1 MRRLLNFKRCGGRRL
16 AVVLM
21 LFVWSNSICPL
32 VYSTF
37 PAVYKTGLA
46 HTPVTTAETPARSSS
61 PANES
66 TRRTVIE
73 QSKQL
78 PLSFEV
84 NQGQQD
90 ARVKFLSRGNGYGL
104 FLTPEET
111 VMVLGKSA
119 HRGKRDDLRTTR
131 PVANVPSEVLRMKL
145 VNSNPQ
151 ARMIGLEELPGKSNY
166 FIGNDPSKWKTDV
179 PNYAKVKYEQ
189 VYSGID
195 LIYYGN
201 QQQLEY
207 DLIVSPGADPSVIRL
222 GYEGAKRISINRD
235 GDLILKLRNGEV
247 RQQKPVLYQLLDD
260 GKQPVNGRYVI
271 TRKNQIGIEV
281 GAYDKTKALVID
293 PVVAYATFLGG
304 SSTNGGDTA
313 YDIDID
319 ASGNAYVIGVTDS
332 SDFPT
337 NNPYQG
343 YGGGTCFGSLPCSD
357 AFVTKINASGSARLY
372 STYIGGNQSDY
383 GYGLRVDASG
393 SAYITGIT
401 NSPNFPTLN
410 PLQATLGG
418 NDDAFVVKLSATGN
432 ALAYATYLGGS
443 GTDQGQA
450 IDVDT
455 GGNAYVTGSTGSAN
469 FPTSNAFQSALG
481 NSVNLTDVFVTKLN
495 ASGNALVYSTYLG
508 GNWHDNGYAIVV
520 DSLGS
525 AYITGS
531 VSSSDFPVAAALYPT
546 LNGSLD
552 AFVTKLSPLG
562 NSLVFSTYLGGP
574 SGEDRGEGIALDSSL
589 NVYVTGWAGFN
600 FPTVNAY
607 DSTFGG
613 GNFPSDAFLTKIDAT
628 GGSLIYSTF
637 LGGSGDDV
645 GDGVAVDASG
655 NAYVVGST
663 LSTST
668 FPRVRPLQNF
678 FGGGVSD
685 MFITMF
691 DSTGNVTFSTYLGGF
706 SNDDAYAIAVDN
718 DGNAYVA
725 GATISSNFPVKNSL
739 QTLKGGG
746 DAVVLKITG
755 LISFNITGRVTDAVG
770 GGLSAVTMTL
780 SGSQTGTT
788 QTDSGGFYTFAD
800 LAAGGNYTVT
810 PSKSPYTFVPANRTF
825 NNLTSNQTG
834 DFTVTAYSISGRVTN
849 TSSAGESGVVL
860 TLSGTQASTTQ
871 TDANGNYS
879 FTSVAAGGTY
889 TVTPSKSDPV
899 LTYTFSP
906 VSRNIANLNAN
917 TTLIDFTAS
926 TSIVSALNPIA
937 DAYVQDGSSANT
949 NFGTAT
955 SMLVRTD
962 NQNNNGLNRDAYLMF
977 DLDGV
982 SGSIS
987 SVKLRFYAAL
997 SQAGTVTTQ
1006 AYSTSTTWKESGS
1019 GSITWN
1025 NKPIKNALTGAT
1037 VVVNTTTFVTYD
1049 IDVTNYVRGEKLA
1062 GRNKVSLVLHDPSPV
1077 TPHFTLNS
1085 REAASNKPRL
1095 VVTTSATPNSA
1106 PAISITSPA
1115 PGASFT
1121 APGSIPI
1128 SSNPSDSDGSI
1139 SSVTYYAGTQS
1150 IGSSTTG
1157 PSYQITWSPVPAG
1170 AYTLYAVATDN
1181 NGATT
1186 TSSSVNIT
1194 VNASNN
1200 APTVSLESPLEGT
1213 IFPAGS
1219 NIGLSAKAAD
1229 SDGTLSKV
1237 EFFAGTTLVG
1247 TATTPGPDNLYSV
1260 TWNNVA
1266 SGAYALTAK
1275 ATDNA
1280 NGVTP
1285 SSPAVTISVVS
1296 QTGLSPL
1303 FDAYVRDG
1311 ASASTNF
1318 GTATELQ
1325 VQASATAGS
1334 NRESHLRFDLQ
1345 SVQSIARAKLRLYGK
1360 LSDTSGVNV
1369 PLGVY
1374 PVSNTTWGETSI
1386 NWNTRPSVGGLLS
1399 STTITDNTARWYEF
1413 DVTSYV
1419 KNERDNLQ
1427 HTLVSLAVKSLANS
1441 SPYATFSSREA
1452 TLASDIRP
1460 QLIIWTT
1467 QPRNALLVVGS
1478 TNLGTGDNAVKTR
1491 LQNLGFTVTAK
1502 VANNSLLSTDADGKT
1517 VVVISSTVT
1526 ATSVGSKFR
1535 HAAVPVVNWEFDV
1548 FDDMAM
1554 TGTISGTDFGT
1565 TAASNLTQLTIIN
1578 TTHPLAAGL
1587 SLGNQPVNGI
1597 GSSYAWGNPNTNPN
1611 AVKIATVVG
1620 DANKFVIFGYD
1631 EGLAMPGLLS
1641 PARRVG
1647 LFMTDV
1653 TANSFNTNGGSLFD
1667 AAIKWATELITK
1679 PVISS
1684 VTPSLGPSGTT
1695 VTIKGINFGF
1705 TQGTSTL
1712 NFNGVPATPTTWT
1725 DKSIVSTVPP
1735 FASTGPIVVTVSG
1748 VASNGVV
1755 FAIGEIDTD
1764 ADGLPDNWEIQYF
1777 GNLNQTA
1784 SGDPDGDGLTNL
1796 LEYQQG
1802 RNPTKSALSDP
1813 GDFVNLK
1820 VHSPLSP

>member
-1 MRRLLNFKRCGGRRL
+1 
-16 AVVLM
+16 
-21 LFVWSNSICPL
+21 
-32 VYSTF
+32 
-37 PAVYKTGLA
+37 
-46 HTPVTTAETPARSSS
+46 VTTAETLARSSS

-78 PLSFEV
+78 PLSFEI

-104 FLTPEET
+104 FLTAEET

-119 HRGKRDDLRTTR
+119 HRGKRDDLRNTR
-131 PVANVPSEVLRMKL
+131 PVANVSSEVLRMKL
-145 VNSNPQ
+145 VNLNPQ
-151 ARMIGLEELPGKSNY
+151 ARMVGLEELPGKTNY

-260 GKQPVNGRYVI
+260 GKQSVSGRYVI

-319 ASGNAYVIGVTDS
+319 ASGNAYVVGVTDS

-343 YGGGTCFGSLPCSD
+343 YGGGICFGSLPCSD

-410 PLQATLGG
+410 PVQATLGG

-469 FPTSNAFQSALG
+469 FPTANAFQGAPG
-481 NSVNLTDVFVTKLN
+481 NSANLTDVFVTKLN

-531 VSSSDFPVAAALYPT
+531 VSSPDFPVAAALYST
-546 LNGSLD
+546 LNGSAD

-562 NSLVFSTYLGGP
+562 NSLVFSTYLGGT

-645 GDGVAVDASG
+645 GEGVAVDASG

-678 FGGGVSD
+678 FGGGVTD

-725 GATISSNFPVKNSL
+725 GATISSNFPVKNSI

-755 LISFNITGRVTDAVG
+755 MISFNITGRVTDAVG
-770 GGLSAVTMTL
+770 GGLSAATMTL

-788 QTDSGGFYTFAD
+788 QTDSSGFYTFAD
-800 LAAGGNYTVT
+800 LAAGGNFTVT

-825 NNLTSNQTG
+825 NNLTSNQIG

-879 FTSVAAGGTY
+879 FPSVAGGGTY
-889 TVTPSKSDPV
+889 TITPSKPDPL
-899 LTYTFSP
+899 LTYTFNP
-906 VSRNIANLNAN
+906 LSRNIANLGAN
-917 TTLIDFTAS
+917 TSLIDFTAN
-926 TSIVSALNPIA
+926 TSIVSTLNPIA
-937 DAYVQDGSSANT
+937 DAYVQDGASANT

-962 NQNNNGLNRDAYLMF
+962 NQSNNGLNRDTYLMF
-977 DLDGV
+977 DMDGV
-982 SGSIS
+982 GGSIS
-987 SVKLRFYAAL
+987 SVKLRFSAAL
-997 SQAGTVTTQ
+997 SQAGSVTTG
-1006 AYSTSTTWKESGS
+1006 AYSVASTTWIESGT

-1025 NKPIKNALTGAT
+1025 NKPVKSTNPLTGAT
-1037 VVVNTTTFVTYD
+1037 VVINTTTATTYD

-1062 GRNKVSLVLHDPSPV
+1062 GRNRVSLALKDPSPV

-1085 REAASNKPRL
+1085 REAATNKPRL
-1095 VVTTSATPNSA
+1095 IVTTSATSNSA
-1106 PAISITSPA
+1106 PAISITSPLN
-1115 PGASFT
+1115 GANFT

-1128 SSNPSDSDGSI
+1128 SSNPTDSDGSI

-1157 PSYQITWSPVPAG
+1157 PSYQITWSSVPAG
-1170 AYTLYAVATDN
+1170 VYNLFAVATDN

-1186 TSSSVNIT
+1186 ASSSINVN
-1194 VNASNN
+1194 VNPANSG
-1200 APTVSLESPLEGT
+1200 PTVKIESPLEGT
-1213 IFPAGS
+1213 IFAAGS
-1219 NIGLSAKAAD
+1219 NIGLSAKATD

-1237 EFFAGTTLVG
+1237 EFFAGATLVG
-1247 TATTPGPDNLYSV
+1247 TATTPGPDNIYSV

-1266 SGAYALTAK
+1266 SGAYALKAR

-1280 NGVTP
+1280 NGFTD
-1285 SSPAVTISVVS
+1285 STIVNINVVS

-1311 ASASTNF
+1311 SSAATNF

-1345 SVQSIARAKLRLYGK
+1345 SVSGIARAKLRLYGK

-1374 PVSNTTWGETSI
+1374 PVASTTWIESGSNSI
-1386 NWNTRPSVGGLLS
+1386 TWNTRPPVGNLIS

-1413 DVTSYV
+1413 DVTSHV
-1419 KNERDNLQ
+1419 KNEKDNLG
-1427 HTLVSLAVKSLANS
+1427 HSIVSLAVKSLANS
-1441 SPYATFSSREA
+1441 SPYATFSAREA
-1452 TLASDIRP
+1452 STVNDIRP

-1467 QPRNALLVVGS
+1467 QARNALLVVGS
-1478 TNLGTGDNAVKTR
+1478 TNLGAGDNAAKTR

-1502 VANNSLLSTDADGKT
+1502 VANNSLVSTDADGKT

-1526 ATSVGSKFR
+1526 ATSVNTKFR

-1548 FDDMAM
+1548 FDDLAM
-1554 TGTISGTDFGT
+1554 TGAVANTDLGT
-1565 TAASNLTQLTIIN
+1565 TTAQTQLTIIN
-1578 TTHPLAAGL
+1578 STHALAAGL
-1587 SLGNQPVNGI
+1587 SSGNQTVATSGTNFT
-1597 GSSYAWGNPNTNPN
+1597 WGNPNTNPN

-1631 EGLAMPGLLS
+1631 EGLAMQGLLS
-1641 PARRVG
+1641 PARRAG
-1647 LFMTDV
+1647 LFMTDL

-1735 FASTGPIVVTVSG
+1735 FASTGPIVVMVSG